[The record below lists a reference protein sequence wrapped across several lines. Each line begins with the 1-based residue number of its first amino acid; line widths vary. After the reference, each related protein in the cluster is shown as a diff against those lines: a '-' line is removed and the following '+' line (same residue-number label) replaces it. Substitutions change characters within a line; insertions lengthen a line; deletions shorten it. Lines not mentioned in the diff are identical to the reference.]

1 METGLGGTAGN
12 RCCEKSHPCIALV
25 VLPGQSL
32 LPFLSGFQTKLD
44 GRGFSFIFLS
54 FFFPLDVCVCLAIIY
69 CVILKLVNLDM
80 MIYF

>member
-25 VLPGQSL
+25 ISQDKVSFPSSQGFGQNWM
-32 LPFLSGFQTKLD
+32 G
-44 GRGFSFIFLS
+44 GVFLS
-54 FFFPLDVCVCLAIIY
+54 FFSFLPCMCVCLAIIY

-80 MIYF
+80 MMYF